1 MPIIEE
7 LDEEGNVLNEEE
19 DNEEENDEEGKRR
32 WREKLAAM
40 EEEEKARVA
49 KQFAMAEE
57 QRVAGNKLLSEAD
70 YEGACKH
77 YDQALKDL
85 QLVGNEPDNRARA
98 EQCNMA
104 LHSNMALAKLKL
116 NQFEEVKHHAGLA
129 LLVDAQNVKALYRR
143 GIAQASLARNASL
156 FQEAEAKAAIA
167 DFEAAIAA
175 DPSGSVEAQREL
187 QKLRADLRT
196 HERDLAKKQKETWG
210 QVFGGRTVVEGEE
223 DAPLEGPP
231 AMVRAC
237 KNSDKHLI
245 VSAESAS
252 VSDGKGSTLLS
263 AVDMQLREGWC
274 IGVVGGSIAS
284 RTALGRL
291 FAGEMQVSAGNV
303 VVHPKPPKPGR
314 GKQVEPIDRTYLA
327 AGAVLLL
334 ALLAATEFTE
344 GVPRIQVWIMR
355 VVASVFL
362 LLIRMAWKFTTEAK
376 APLTVNVAFAT
387 ADSAVL
393 KALRSKDKVED
404 LLGSLLARQLPA
416 AERRE
421 RVVALLAAAGFQGTG
436 EAGGSPAKFIEAG
449 LTFGQ
454 LPQEQQR
461 LVQILRC
468 IAMRPEVIVCDGALE
483 GLDVDCQARILRML
497 KRMKQECK
505 TSILCMSSDL
515 EQVCYVADSLAV
527 LSSTGELCEKGPTQ
541 ELLQTPRHEET
552 SAAIATVL
560 DRTGQKTVGG
570 AIQARCKELLGN
582 ADLDGPWIPPIY
594 K

>member
-129 LLVDAQNVKALYRR
+129 L
-143 GIAQASLARNASL
+143 
-156 FQEAEAKAAIA
+156 
-167 DFEAAIAA
+167 A